1 MNVLITLLLVS
12 STTAFALAQS
22 TEQPPRPNVVLILA
36 DDLGLG
42 DISFHVRTI
51 QKKEPIVETP
61 TLDALAQQSLWFT
74 DGHSATALCSPT
86 RYCIMSGNNNYRSHA
101 PWGVWG
107 TFRESAFRRGEA
119 TIGTVLRDAGYQTG
133 FIGKWHLGGDFR
145 DTKTGDIFR
154 EQSRG
159 NPDATVDVT
168 QFIDRGPRF
177 CGFDYDFTL
186 PCGIQGPIYICYENE
201 KWYPL
206 NADSDILYL
215 TRELAINAKDISDK
229 GSGLGDTHWHTE
241 KIGDLISQKAV
252 DFIHR
257 SAQHEKP
264 FFLYYCSP
272 MVHIPHCPPET
283 FDGNAV
289 KHQTPS
295 LHTDMIIELDLQ
307 IKRIADALKVTGQFN
322 NTLLIVTSDN
332 GGLRNHRDAIAAGH
346 HSSGGW
352 NGSKNS
358 PLEGGHRVPF
368 FALWPNQIKT
378 GITHEPVINS
388 DMIATFAALTKTQLP
403 KGQALDS
410 NNLLPLLLG
419 NTSSYHA
426 REQLLLQAGSK
437 HELIY
442 RKDPWKLI
450 IQSNHA
456 VTKFEPIALF
466 NLQTNPDEDPADNL
480 IEHPEH
486 ATRATNLFEEYMHIR
501 TNGIVTLPHG
511 R

>member
-1 MNVLITLLLVS
+1 MKTIVTLLLI
-12 STTAFALAQS
+12 STTSVFALS
-22 TEQPPRPNVVLILA
+22 QPAETTPKPNVVLILA

-51 QKKEPIVETP
+51 QKKEAVVETP

-86 RYCIMSGNNNYRSHA
+86 RYCVMSGNSNYRSHA

-107 TFRESAFRRGEA
+107 TFRESAFRRGDA

-145 DTKTGDIFR
+145 DTKTGEIFR
-154 EQSRG
+154 EKSRG
-159 NPDATVDVT
+159 NPEATVDVT

-186 PCGIQGPIYICYENE
+186 PCGIQGPIYVCYENE
-201 KWYPL
+201 TWFPL
-206 NADSDILYL
+206 HTDSKIIYL
-215 TRELAINAKDISDK
+215 TKERAIHAKDISDK
-229 GSGLGDTHWHTE
+229 GPGLGDTHWHTE

-257 SAQHEKP
+257 SAQNDKP

-272 MVHIPHCPPET
+272 MVHIPHCPPQT
-283 FDGNAV
+283 FDGNPV
-289 KHQTPS
+289 KNQTPS
-295 LHTDMIIELDLQ
+295 LHTDMVVELDLQ
-307 IKRIADALKVTGQFN
+307 IKRIVDALQATGQFD
-322 NTLLIVTSDN
+322 NTLFIVTSDN
-332 GGLRNHRDAIAAGH
+332 GGLRNHRAATAAGH

-368 FALWPNQIKT
+368 FALWPGYIKP
-378 GITHEPVINS
+378 GITHEPAVNS
-388 DMIATFAALTKTQLP
+388 DMIATFAALTGTQLQ

-410 NNLLPLLLG
+410 NNLLPLMLG
-419 NTSSYHA
+419 NTTAYHS
-426 REQLLLQAGSK
+426 RKQLLLQAGSQ
-437 HELIY
+437 HELIF

-456 VTKFEPIALF
+456 VTKFEPKALF
-466 NLQTNPDEDPADNL
+466 NLATNPQEDPADNL
-480 IEHPEH
+480 IAHPDH
-486 ATRATNLFEEYMHIR
+486 ATRATALFNEYMHIR